1 MSKDKITQEFDLK
14 INFWKDSLKVC
25 MKKLLIAPSSNED

>member
-1 MSKDKITQEFDLK
+1 MSTDKISQEFGLK

-25 MKKLLIAPSSNED
+25 MKNLSVISVSNEN